1 MSVGCSVVAVLPSFL
16 LAGLA
21 LTVRDDI
28 ELSATQLGLVIGCFY
43 ASGAIGAV
51 PGGRFAERIG
61 AQRALTVGTS
71 LAALSL
77 IGTAL
82 VAGSWVELAACAAV
96 GGMANGL
103 IQPATSL
110 LIVDRV
116 PAGRLGLAFGV
127 RQTSP
132 QLATLLSGFGLFAVV
147 SLLGWRPAFAIAAAL
162 SVALTV
168 AVWSRRWGAHS
179 RSLRSDRPR
188 IDAALIPRLA
198 LLGLAGGLGTVAAN
212 SLGAFFVA
220 SSAHAGIAAN
230 TVGALLMLGSAAGVI
245 ARLMGGWLIDR
256 SRSTP
261 LAVAGRM
268 LAASSVAYLALGHVH
283 GLLLYAALTV
293 FVFTAGWG
301 WPGLLQLAV
310 VRRHLDAPA
319 SATAIVHAASLT
331 GALVGP
337 VAFGVLADHAG
348 FGWAWAMAATAA
360 VIGGVV
366 MLSIDRRDAV
376 PA

>member
-1 MSVGCSVVAVLPSFL
+1 MAVLPSFL

-21 LTVRDDI
+21 LAVRDDI
-28 ELSATQLGLVIGCFY
+28 ELSVTQLGLVIGCFY

-51 PGGRFAERIG
+51 PGGRLAERIG
-61 AQRALTVGTS
+61 AKRALTVGAL

-77 IGTAL
+77 TGTAL
-82 VAGSWVELAACAAV
+82 VAGSWVELAACTAV

-132 QLATLLSGFGLFAVV
+132 QLATLLSGVGLLAVISV
-147 SLLGWRPAFAIAAAL
+147 LGWRSAFGIAAAV
-162 SVALTV
+162 SVALAV
-168 AVWSRRWGAHS
+168 AVWSRRWATVS
-179 RSLRSDRPR
+179 RSRQSGRPR

-245 ARLMGGWLIDR
+245 ARLVGGWLIDR
-256 SRSTP
+256 SRATP

-268 LAASSVAYLALGHVH
+268 LAASSVAYLALGHVN
-283 GLLLYAALTV
+283 GLLMYAALTV

-319 SATAIVHAASLT
+319 SATAIVHAGSLT

-337 VAFGVLADHAG
+337 VAFGVIADNAG
-348 FGWAWAMAATAA
+348 FHWAWAVAATAA
-360 VIGGVV
+360 VIGGVL
-366 MLSIDRRDAV
+366 MLYIDRRDAV
-376 PA
+376 PVPA